1 MRGKRLVPLIAVAL
15 VLALA
20 LPVLARELG
29 ARPPSRGSP
38 GGARSGSGESM
49 VLPVQ
54 TFVGRVE
61 AAAESGLPRFELAG
75 NMVLPQRP
83 GGPLYAPPLGPQR
96 YVLLVPEGFFEPPAG
111 AAGSGGDGLAGLAG
125 IRIRIRGALAQVP
138 GPRGTA
144 KGIVVQAAEILGADL
159 TSDLPPAKGSESALS
174 ADRPV
179 LVAGR
184 KYARGYMLDHRVRW
198 ALGGRFK
205 TVRFLYGA
213 PDAAVTPFEGP
224 GKGWVYAEVL
234 GDGKVLAELSAEKG
248 RPPQEVAVPVAGV
261 KELVVQRKW
270 RHFHGGVVINPTAE

>member
-1 MRGKRLVPLIAVAL
+1 MRGKRLVPLIAVVL
-15 VLALA
+15 VLALV

-29 ARPPSRGSP
+29 ARSPSSRSP
-38 GGARSGSGESM
+38 GGAQAGSGESI

-54 TFVGRVE
+54 SFVGRVE
-61 AAAESGLPRFELAG
+61 AAAESDLPRFELAG
-75 NMVLPQRP
+75 NMVLPQRL
-83 GGPLYAPPLGPQR
+83 GGPLYAPPPGPQR
-96 YVLLVPEGFFEPPAG
+96 YVLLVPEGSFEPPVG
-111 AAGSGGDGLAGLAG
+111 AAGSDGDGLAGLAG
-125 IRIRIRGALAQVP
+125 IRVRIRGALVQVP
-138 GPRGTA
+138 GPRGAA

-159 TSDLPPAKGSESALS
+159 ASDLPPAEGSESALS

-184 KYARGYMLDHRVRW
+184 KYARGFLLDHRVRW

-213 PDAAVTPFEGP
+213 PDAAVTPFERSGR
-224 GKGWVYAEVL
+224 GRVYAEVV

-248 RPPQEVAVPVAGV
+248 RPPQEVTVSVAGV

-270 RHFHGGVVINPTAE
+270 RHFHGGVVINPAAE